1 MKVAILTYHGVEIAG
16 APRPDG
22 HHWEA
27 AYAVTLEA
35 LATQLA
41 WLAESGTPVLRLE
54 DLARGRVSG
63 GAAILT
69 FDDGYASD
77 AAVVLPL
84 LDRRGFPATFFV
96 ETGAVGRPG
105 RLSREDLGSLAA
117 AGMEIGSHTVT
128 HRFLSELPEA
138 EVRREL
144 ADSKR
149 FLEDV
154 VRLPVRFLSLPGGR
168 ADGRTVANARE
179 CGYEA
184 VCTSVPGGNDPRR
197 PRYLLRRLCI
207 RRTTTLA
214 DFQRLVRLDPWRVA
228 GEKIRYTSLRGAKR
242 VLGGAGYARFRG
254 ALVALSERGG
264 EGGASWLSARRR
276 RS

>member
-1 MKVAILTYHGVEIAG
+1 MKVAILTYHGVEIPG

-22 HHWEA
+22 LRWEV
-27 AYAVTLEA
+27 AYTVTPEA

-41 WLAESGTPVLRLE
+41 WLAESGTFVLRLE
-54 DLARGRVSG
+54 DLTRGRASAA
-63 GAAILT
+63 AAILT

-84 LDRRGFPATFFV
+84 LDRQRFPATFFV

-117 AGMEIGSHTVT
+117 AGMGIGSHTVT

-144 ADSKR
+144 GDSKR

-154 VRLPVRFLSLPGGR
+154 VGLPVRFLSLPGGR
-168 ADGRTVANARE
+168 VDGRTAAAARE

-184 VCTSVPGGNDPRR
+184 VCTSAPGGNDARR
-197 PRYLLRRLCI
+197 PRYLLWRLSV

-214 DFQRLVRLDPWRVA
+214 DFQRLVRLDPWRIA
-228 GEKIRYTSLRGAKR
+228 REKLRYTGLRGAKR
-242 VLGGAGYARFRG
+242 TLGGAGYARIRA
-254 ALVALSERGG
+254 ALIALGERG
-264 EGGASWLSARRR
+264 
-276 RS
+276 